1 MAIYH
6 LSMEPPITRGQGKSA
21 VASAAYRHTARMT
34 DERTGQVWDFTRKRG
49 CLHSELSISAD
60 APPWAR
66 ELLERHAVEP
76 AAASEALWNRVEL
89 FEKRKDAQLA
99 REIRIAL
106 PAELTLEQ
114 NIALTRE
121 FVTEQLAS
129 HGLGADWAIHDG
141 RDGNRN
147 FHAHILLTMRPLAE
161 AGFEAKRVAILDPE
175 TGEALRDKRGR
186 IRYDFTN
193 TLGAPAVLVELRK
206 QWADYANLHLA
217 RAGHGVSIDHRSHA
231 DAGLDVTPTVHK
243 GVQANAMAASG
254 QPLERIEDFE
264 DARAEGAREIAERPE
279 RVLELITHRQAVF
292 TRRDIAR
299 EIARYVDEGEA
310 FQATLARVMASPEL
324 KQLAAGE
331 GRAPARYST
340 REMIQAERDMLAEAQ
355 RLARAGTHGVSPRHI
370 AAAFAAMPKLSAEQK
385 DAVRHVTG
393 RERIASVAGA
403 AGAGKSTMLR
413 AARLAWEGQ
422 GFRVRGAA
430 LAGKAAEGLQ
440 KDSGIESRT
449 LASLEWAWAQG
460 RERLGPRDVLV
471 IDEAGMIGSRQ
482 LGRALAEVRK
492 SGAKVVLVGDAQQL
506 QPIEAGAPFRAIA
519 DRIGVAGIDTIR
531 RQQED
536 KNDRDPVWAQK
547 ASMAFAKGEVQ
558 AGLAAYRE
566 RGHVRFEASRED
578 AKSAI
583 ARDWVAAPEQASD
596 KIVLAHTRADVL
608 DLNEAIRKARV
619 AKGELGT
626 AAAFQTGNGKREFA
640 AGDRIVFLK
649 NDRELGVKNGT
660 LGTVEAAE
668 AGRLTVEIDG
678 GEKASR
684 ERVTV
689 EAHAYA
695 AIDHGYAVTV
705 HKAQGATVDRAF
717 VLASGGMDR
726 HLTYVAM
733 TRHREQAAL
742 YAGRD
747 DFEDRKAGRLVAHGP
762 APYEHKPGNSA
773 SYYVTLETAKGKQKT
788 IWGVDLEGAM
798 AGAKPAIGSQIALE
812 HTGSEAV
819 RLPNGAMTERHSWQV
834 RDAEALAYRQLA
846 SSLGR
851 RRLKETTLDFAERR
865 GIDTMRDWIDNGRAL
880 LNRARDRFEQ
890 AAARIGE
897 RLGLGRSLREELR
910 ERQPGKQAPT
920 PAERPRERPE
930 KTPERRQSPAG
941 IETVP
946 AGAGAASGDMARWT
960 AAIEAEAKAV
970 RAKARRAAD
979 LAEKRKAAIGKKQEA
994 HKQAMPKEPGRFSL
1008 PGTQKRYDAEMDMWT
1023 KERDR
1028 LERTLDRT
1036 LKREATVREFTAEP
1050 VTGYRSQGERLAE
1063 RKAERRHPELAKTVQ
1078 AERERLRQEQR
1089 AATRL
1094 KRQKQIERNSERGG
1108 RGR

>member
-6 LSMEPPITRGQGKSA
+6 LSMEPPITRGNGQCA

-299 EIARYVDEGEA
+299 EINRYVDEGEA

-331 GRAPARYST
+331 GRAPARFST
-340 REMIQAERDMLAEAQ
+340 RAMIQAERDMMAEAQ
-355 RLARAGTHGVSPRHI
+355 RLARARTHGVS
-370 AAAFAAMPKLSAEQK
+370 AAHVEAALKADPDLSAEQRA
-385 DAVRHVTG
+385 AVRHVTG
-393 RERIASVAGA
+393 RERIAAVAGA
-403 AGAGKSTMLR
+403 AGAGKSRMLR
-413 AARLAWEGQ
+413 TAKAAWEGQ
-422 GFRVRGAA
+422 GFTVRGAA
-430 LAGKAAEGLQ
+430 LAGKAADGLQ
-440 KDSGIESRT
+440 KDAGIKSRT
-449 LASLEWAWAQG
+449 IASLEWAWAQG

-471 IDEAGMIGSRQ
+471 IDEAGMTGSRQ
-482 LGRALAEVRK
+482 LGRVLAEARK
-492 SGAKVVLVGDAQQL
+492 SGAKVVLVGDARQL
-506 QPIEAGAPFRAIA
+506 QPIEAGAPFRAIVE
-519 DRIGVAGIDTIR
+519 RIGFASIETII
-531 RQQED
+531 RQREE
-536 KNDRDPVWAQK
+536 WARK
-547 ASMAFAKGEVQ
+547 ASMDLAQGRVQ
-558 AGLAAYRE
+558 TGLAAYQE
-566 RGHVRFEASRED
+566 RGHVRFEASREE
-578 AKSAI
+578 AKRAI
-583 ARDWVAAPEQASD
+583 ARDWMAGRKD
-596 KIVLAHTRADVL
+596 GKDTIVLAHTRADVR
-608 DLNEAIRKARV
+608 DLNAAIRKAR
-619 AKGELGT
+619 ADAGELGE
-626 AAAFQTGNGKREFA
+626 AAAFQTGQGKREFA

-668 AGRLTVEIDG
+668 ENRLTVALDG
-678 GEKASR
+678 DRKDSR

-695 AIDHGYAVTV
+695 EADHGYAVTI
-705 HKAQGATVDRAF
+705 HKSQGATVDRAF

-733 TRHREQAAL
+733 TRHREQATL
-742 YAGRD
+742 YGGRD
-747 DFEDRKAGRLVAHGP
+747 DFEN
-762 APYEHKPGNSA
+762 HK
-773 SYYVTLETAKGKQKT
+773 E
-788 IWGVDLEGAM
+788 M
-798 AGAKPAIGSQIALE
+798 AWRVS
-812 HTGSEAV
+812 
-819 RLPNGAMTERHSWQV
+819 
-834 RDAEALAYRQLA
+834 
-846 SSLGR
+846 R
-851 RRLKETTLDFAERR
+851 RRTNETTLDFAERR
-865 GIDTMRDWIDNGRAL
+865 GIDTVRDWIGNGRAL

-910 ERQPGKQAPT
+910 ERQPGKQAP
-920 PAERPRERPE
+920 
-930 KTPERRQSPAG
+930 
-941 IETVP
+941 
-946 AGAGAASGDMARWT
+946 AGAGAASGDMERWT

-1008 PGTQKRYDAEMDMWT
+1008 PGTQKRYDAEMGMWT

-1028 LERTLDRT
+1028 LERA
-1036 LKREATVREFTAEP
+1036 LKTAQRRGAFASKLTEETVRADYPSEAEK
-1050 VTGYRSQGERLAE
+1050 LAKQ
-1063 RKAERRHPELAKTVQ
+1063 RIKRRHPELDKAIR
-1078 AERERLRQEQR
+1078 AEREQQNRER
-1089 AATRL
+1089 AAEI
-1094 KRQKQIERNSERGG
+1094 RQGLEKQRKLSQERGG
-1108 RGR
+1108 RGH

>member
-6 LSMEPPITRGQGKSA
+6 LSMEPPITRGNGQCA

-49 CLHSELSISAD
+49 CLHSELTVSAD
-60 APPWAR
+60 APPWAQ

-76 AAASEALWNRVEL
+76 AAASEALWNRVETH
-89 FEKRKDAQLA
+89 EKRKDAQLA

-129 HGLGADWAIHDG
+129 RGLAADWAIHDEKG
-141 RDGNRN
+141 GNRN

-161 AGFEAKRVAILDPE
+161 AGFEAKRVAIRDPE

-186 IRYDFTN
+186 IRYDFTS
-193 TLGAPAVLVELRK
+193 TLGDPAVLVELRK

-299 EIARYVDEGEA
+299 EINRYVDEGEA

-331 GRAPARYST
+331 GRAPARFST
-340 REMIQAERDMLAEAQ
+340 RAMIQAERDMMAEAQ
-355 RLARAGTHGVSPRHI
+355 RLARARTHGVS
-370 AAAFAAMPKLSAEQK
+370 AAHVEAALKADPDLSAEQRA
-385 DAVRHVTG
+385 AVRHVTG
-393 RERIASVAGA
+393 RERIAAVAGA
-403 AGAGKSTMLR
+403 AGAGKSRMLR
-413 AARLAWEGQ
+413 TAKAAWEGQ
-422 GFRVRGAA
+422 GFTVRGAA
-430 LAGKAAEGLQ
+430 LAGKAADGLQ
-440 KDSGIESRT
+440 KDAGIKSRT
-449 LASLEWAWAQG
+449 IASLEWAWAQG

-471 IDEAGMIGSRQ
+471 IDEAGMTGSRQ
-482 LGRALAEVRK
+482 LGRVLAEALK
-492 SGAKVVLVGDAQQL
+492 SGAKVVLVGDARQL
-506 QPIEAGAPFRAIA
+506 QPIEAGVPFRAIVE
-519 DRIGVAGIDTIR
+519 RIGVANIETII
-531 RQQED
+531 RQREE
-536 KNDRDPVWAQK
+536 WARK
-547 ASMAFAKGEVQ
+547 ASMDLAQGRVQ
-558 AGLAAYRE
+558 TGLAAYQE
-566 RGHVRFEASRED
+566 RGHVRFEASREE
-578 AKSAI
+578 AKRAI
-583 ARDWVAAPEQASD
+583 ARDWMAGRKDGKDE
-596 KIVLAHTRADVL
+596 IVLAHTRADVR
-608 DLNEAIRKARV
+608 DLNEAIRKAR
-619 AKGELGT
+619 ADAGELGE
-626 AAAFQTGNGKREFA
+626 AAAFQTGQGKREFA

-668 AGRLTVEIDG
+668 EDRLTVALDG
-678 GEKASR
+678 DKKASR
-684 ERVTV
+684 ERITV

-695 AIDHGYAVTV
+695 EVDHGYAVTI

-733 TRHREQAAL
+733 TRHHEQATL
-742 YAGRD
+742 YGGRD
-747 DFEDRKAGRLVAHGP
+747 DFEN
-762 APYEHKPGNSA
+762 HK
-773 SYYVTLETAKGKQKT
+773 E
-788 IWGVDLEGAM
+788 M
-798 AGAKPAIGSQIALE
+798 AWRVS
-812 HTGSEAV
+812 
-819 RLPNGAMTERHSWQV
+819 
-834 RDAEALAYRQLA
+834 
-846 SSLGR
+846 R
-851 RRLKETTLDFAERR
+851 RRTNETTLDFAERR
-865 GIDTMRDWIDNGRAL
+865 GIDTMRDWIDNGQAL

-910 ERQPGKQAPT
+910 ERQQGKQAPT
-920 PAERPRERPE
+920 PAERPQERPE
-930 KTPERRQSPAG
+930 KTPERQSPAG
-941 IETVP
+941 IETAP

-979 LAEKRKAAIGKKQEA
+979 LAEKRKAAISKKQEA

-1036 LKREATVREFTAEP
+1036 RKREATVREFTAEP

-1063 RKAERRHPELAKTVQ
+1063 RKAERRQPELAKTVR
-1078 AERERLRQEQR
+1078 AEQERLKQEQR
-1089 AATRL
+1089 AATLL
-1094 KRQKQIERNSERGG
+1094 KLQKQIERERSRERGG

>member
-6 LSMEPPITRGQGKSA
+6 LSMEPPITRGNGQCA

-49 CLHSELSISAD
+49 CLHSELTVSAD
-60 APPWAR
+60 APPWAQ

-76 AAASEALWNRVEL
+76 AAASEALWNRVETY
-89 FEKRKDAQLA
+89 EKRKDAQLA

-129 HGLGADWAIHDG
+129 RGLAADWAIHDEKG
-141 RDGNRN
+141 GNRN

-186 IRYDFTN
+186 IRYDFTS
-193 TLGAPAVLVELRK
+193 TLGDPAVLVELRK

-299 EIARYVDEGEA
+299 EINRYVDEGEA

-331 GRAPARYST
+331 GRAPARFST
-340 REMIQAERDMLAEAQ
+340 RAMIQAERDMMAEAQ
-355 RLARAGTHGVSPRHI
+355 RLARARTHGVS
-370 AAAFAAMPKLSAEQK
+370 AAHVEAALKADPDLSAEQRA
-385 DAVRHVTG
+385 AVRHVTG
-393 RERIASVAGA
+393 RERIAAVAGA
-403 AGAGKSTMLR
+403 AGAGKSRMLR
-413 AARLAWEGQ
+413 TAKAAWEGQ
-422 GFRVRGAA
+422 GFTVRGAA
-430 LAGKAAEGLQ
+430 LAGKAADGLQ
-440 KDSGIESRT
+440 KDAGIKSRT
-449 LASLEWAWAQG
+449 IASLEWAWAQG

-471 IDEAGMIGSRQ
+471 IDEAGMTGSRQ
-482 LGRALAEVRK
+482 LGRVLAEARK
-492 SGAKVVLVGDAQQL
+492 SGAKVVLVGDARQL
-506 QPIEAGAPFRAIA
+506 QPIEAGAPFRAIVE
-519 DRIGVAGIDTIR
+519 RIGVANIETII
-531 RQQED
+531 RQREE
-536 KNDRDPVWAQK
+536 WARK
-547 ASMAFAKGEVQ
+547 ASIDLAQGRVQ
-558 AGLAAYRE
+558 TGLAAYQE
-566 RGHVRFEASRED
+566 RGHVRFEASREE
-578 AKSAI
+578 AKRAI
-583 ARDWVAAPEQASD
+583 ARDWMAGRKDGKDA
-596 KIVLAHTRADVL
+596 IVLAHTRADVR
-608 DLNEAIRKARV
+608 DLNAAIRKAR
-619 AKGELGT
+619 ADAGELGE
-626 AAAFQTGNGKREFA
+626 AAAFQTGQGKREFA

-668 AGRLTVEIDG
+668 ENRLTVALDG
-678 GEKASR
+678 DRKDSR

-695 AIDHGYAVTV
+695 EADHGYAVTI
-705 HKAQGATVDRAF
+705 HKSQGATVDRAF

-733 TRHREQAAL
+733 TRHREQATL
-742 YAGRD
+742 YGGRD
-747 DFEDRKAGRLVAHGP
+747 DFEN
-762 APYEHKPGNSA
+762 HK
-773 SYYVTLETAKGKQKT
+773 E
-788 IWGVDLEGAM
+788 M
-798 AGAKPAIGSQIALE
+798 AWRVS
-812 HTGSEAV
+812 
-819 RLPNGAMTERHSWQV
+819 
-834 RDAEALAYRQLA
+834 
-846 SSLGR
+846 R
-851 RRLKETTLDFAERR
+851 RRTNETTLDFAERR
-865 GIDTMRDWIDNGRAL
+865 GIDTVRDWIDNGRAL

-897 RLGLGRSLREELR
+897 RLGLGRNLREELL
-910 ERQPGKQAPT
+910 ERQQGQQAPT
-920 PAERPRERPE
+920 AGAKPQERAE
-930 KTPERRQSPAG
+930 KAPERQNPAG
-941 IETVP
+941 IETAP
-946 AGAGAASGDMARWT
+946 AGAGAASGGMTPAARWK

-970 RAKARRAAD
+970 RAKALHAAD
-979 LAEKRKAAIGKKQEA
+979 LAEKRKAALTKKLDDIERAAPAKPGWFSGKDA
-994 HKQAMPKEPGRFSL
+994 
-1008 PGTQKRYDAEMDMWT
+1008 QKRYDDETAAWTAER
-1023 KERDR
+1023 KR
-1028 LERTLDRT
+1028 LARALDRT
-1036 LKREATVREFTAEP
+1036 QQLGAAAREFAKER
-1050 VTGYRSQGERLAE
+1050 VLAGYPSQGEKLAE
-1063 RKAERRHPELAKTVQ
+1063 KRIERRHPDLAKTIQ
-1078 AERERLRQEQR
+1078 AEQEQQAKERQAEIKRRFQKQQERERSR
-1089 AATRL
+1089 
-1094 KRQKQIERNSERGG
+1094 ERDG